1 MHANNT
7 TLAGLSIGLLAG
19 AGLALSTNLADVVQN
34 GAECVRVSFRLGVY
48 VSQVSRKLEAPQADG
63 ALLSWAQVVTGETKS
78 AIQDE
83 LTTYNSESGT
93 PELLKV
99 FLSAADKTS
108 VSVSGPPSR
117 MQACFRGSHLLRYSK
132 SFALPVYDGLCHAS
146 HLYNEDSIN
155 TVINSAESIIPTDRP
170 VRLPLHSSN
179 TGQPFPASTAKE
191 LFQAIGTELLTGT
204 IYLDNITEGI
214 LSRIGGFNPSHCH
227 IQTYRTSI
235 VFKSI
240 LAAFKE
246 EFPDVEI
253 TLTDLIPWA
262 LKDYGTHQPRS
273 FAHSKLAIVG
283 MACRMPG
290 GGNDTDL
297 FWEILEQ
304 GRDVHTTVPADRF
317 DLSTHYDPTG
327 KTDNSTNTPYGNFVD
342 KPGLFDAGFFNM
354 SPKEV

>member
-1 MHANNT
+1 M
-7 TLAGLSIGLLAG
+7 SIGLLAA
-19 AGLALSTNLADVVQN
+19 AGLALSTNLAEVAQN

-48 VSQVSRKLEAPQADG
+48 VSEISRKLEAPQADG
-63 ALLSWAQVVTGETKS
+63 TLSSWAHVVTGETKS

-83 LTTYNSESGT
+83 LTQYNLESGT

-99 FLSAADKTS
+99 FISAADKTS

-117 MQACFRGSHLLRYSK
+117 MKACFGGSHLLRYSK

-155 TVINSAESIIPTDRP
+155 TVINSAESLIPTSRP
-170 VRLPLHSSN
+170 VRLFLHSSN
-179 TGQPFPASTAKE
+179 TGQPFLATTARE

-204 IYLDNITEGI
+204 IYLDNVTDGI
-214 LSRIGGFNPSHCH
+214 LGKIGSFSPSQCRIETF
-227 IQTYRTSI
+227 RTSI

-240 LAAFKE
+240 LAAVKA
-246 EFPDVEI
+246 EFPSLEI
-253 TLTDLIPWA
+253 ELVDLIPWA
-262 LKDYGTHQPRS
+262 LMDYGTLQPRS

-290 GGNDTDL
+290 GGNDTEL

-304 GRDVHTTVPADRF
+304 ARDVHTTVPADRF
-317 DLSTHYDPTG
+317 DLKTHYDPTG
-327 KTDNSTNTPYGNFVD
+327 KTDNAATTPYGNFVD
-342 KPGLFDAGFFNM
+342 CPGLFDAGFFNM
-354 SPKEV
+354 SPKEVCRPYGLKR